1 MKWQKNI
8 FQKKEQNKTQ
18 EQLSEVEIDNLPEE
32 EFSIMI
38 IKMIR
43 DLRKRMKAQ
52 IEKIQEIFN
61 KELEDLKTYNIT
73 KFNQLC
79 IPRYFSSLR

>member
-38 IKMIR
+38 VKMIR

>member
-8 FQKKEQNKTQ
+8 CQKKEQNKTQ